1 MGWNNPED
9 NKDKNK
15 KDPWS
20 GKEQS
25 PPDLDEAFKNLQRKI
40 KKAMGGNRGG
50 GSTSG
55 SDDGGAGIIFG
66 FLALIAVVF
75 WALSG
80 IFIVGPAEQAVVLRF
95 GKYVDTVGPGPHW
108 IPRFIDTKYVRNVD
122 RRSKYTYSAQ
132 MLTKDENI
140 VQVSISVIYRIG
152 NLENYLFNVTDP
164 EESLRQATASSLRQV
179 VGHTTLDE
187 IITKG
192 RESWGQNV
200 ETLLSSIL
208 NDYKAGIVVVSVS
221 PQPARAPEKVQD
233 AFDDAITAQEDEK
246 RYMEK
251 ARSYQEKVLPIAR
264 GKAQRLLSEAEA
276 DASEWVFR
284 AEGDVAEFLALLPQ
298 YRLAPKIVRERM
310 YLDSIE
316 QVLSQSSKI
325 LVDGKAGNMLYLPL
339 DRLLANGT
347 AKKVALPKLIDTD
360 GDLNSVKSNLGSN
373 SESELNSSNRLRHT
387 QRYSRFGSRF

>member
-1 MGWNNPED
+1 MGWNDPENQD
-9 NKDKNK
+9 NKK

-20 GKEQS
+20 GKEQT
-25 PPDLDEAFKNLQRKI
+25 PPDLDEAFKTLQRKI
-40 KKAMGGNRGG
+40 KRAIGGSGG
-50 GSTSG
+50 GFSEQN
-55 SDDGGAGIIFG
+55 DDGSGAGMLFG
-66 FLALIAVVF
+66 LLAVIAVVF

-95 GKYVDTVGPGPHW
+95 GKYKETLGPGPHW
-108 IPRFIDTKYVRNVD
+108 MPRFVDTKYIRNVD

-164 EESLRQATASSLRQV
+164 EESLQQATASSLRQV

-192 RESWGQNV
+192 RETWGQNV
-200 ETLLSSIL
+200 QELLSKIL
-208 NDYKAGIVVVSVS
+208 TEYKAGITVVSVS

-246 RYMEK
+246 RFMEK
-251 ARSYQEKVLPIAR
+251 ARSYREKVLPIAK
-264 GKAQRLLSEAEA
+264 GQAQRILSEAQA
-276 DASEWVFR
+276 DAAEWVYR

-298 YRLAPKIVRERM
+298 YGKAPTVVRERM
-310 YLDSIE
+310 YLESIE
-316 QVLSQSSKI
+316 QVLKQSSKVLI
-325 LVDGKAGNMLYLPL
+325 DSKAGNMMYLPL
-339 DRLLANGT
+339 DKLLSANNKGSDS
-347 AKKVALPKLIDTD
+347 K
-360 GDLNSVKSNLGSN
+360 SVKMVELDDDNALMNNKPSAPSNASPSTYSKRLSRY
-373 SESELNSSNRLRHT
+373 NR
-387 QRYSRFGSRF
+387 YGSRF